1 MGEYRSMDTNEIT
14 RAYMDSILI
23 EERLIGS
30 ALPSIEME
38 FLGEIFSGP
47 VMMPAFSHLPA
58 YNGREKSGLVEYSE
72 AAKNSNIVNWCGM
85 MENDTFLEILKTGAR
100 TIRIIKPYADKAKV
114 LDQIAFAQENGAF
127 AVGVDIDHIF
137 GAGGYDVVVGEAMTS
152 QSQEDIRGYVEAT
165 KLPFVVKGVLSVR
178 DAVKCAEAGV
188 KVIVVSHHHGILPFA
203 VPPLMILPG
212 IKKALAGTGVTI
224 VVDCGI
230 DRGVDVYKALVLGAD
245 AVSVGR
251 AMLPSLEKQGSVGVE
266 QYVREMNRELIKVMG
281 MTGAGELR
289 KIDPSTLWIDGKQFM
304 LTD

>member
-30 ALPSIEME
+30 TLPSVQME
-38 FLGEIFSGP
+38 FLGETFSGP
-47 VMMPAFSHLPA
+47 VMTPAFSHLPA
-58 YNGREKSGLVEYSE
+58 YNGREKNGLVEYSE
-72 AAKNSNIVNWCGM
+72 AAKRCNVVNWCGM
-85 MENDTFLEILKTGAR
+85 MENNTFSEILKTGAK
-100 TIRIIKPYADKAKV
+100 TIRIIKPYADRAKV
-114 LDQIAFAQENGAF
+114 MDQIEFAQDSGAI

-137 GAGGYDVVVGEAMTS
+137 GAGGYDVVVGEAMTA

-188 KVIVVSHHHGILPFA
+188 KVIVVSHHHGILPSA
-203 VPPLMILPG
+203 VPPLMILPK
-212 IKKALAGTGVTI
+212 IKKALAGTDVTI

-230 DRGVDVYKALVLGAD
+230 DRGVDVYKALALGAD

-251 AMLPSLEKQGSVGVE
+251 AMLPSLEKQGSAGVE
-266 QYVREMNRELIKVMG
+266 EYIQGMHRELIKVMG
-281 MTGAGELR
+281 MTGARTLR
-289 KIDPSTLWIDGKQFM
+289 EIDPSTLWIGGKSFVE
-304 LTD
+304 

>member
-30 ALPSIEME
+30 TLPNIQME
-38 FLGEIFSGP
+38 FLGETFSGP
-47 VMMPAFSHLPA
+47 VMTPAFSHLPA

-72 AAKNSNIVNWCGM
+72 AAKSSNIVNWCGM
-85 MENDTFLEILKTGAR
+85 MENDTFSEILKTGAR
-100 TIRIIKPYADKAKV
+100 TVRIIKPYADRAKV
-114 LDQIAFAQENGAF
+114 MDQIAFAQDNGAF

-137 GAGGYDVVVGEAMTS
+137 GTGGYDVVVGEAMTA

-188 KVIVVSHHHGILPFA
+188 KAIVVSHHHGILPFA
-203 VPPLMILPG
+203 VPPLMVLPE
-212 IKKALAGTGVTI
+212 IKKALDGTGVTV
-224 VVDCGI
+224 VVDCSI
-230 DRGVDVYKALVLGAD
+230 DRGVDAYKALALGAD

-251 AMLPSLEKQGSVGVE
+251 AMLPSLEKQGSAGVE
-266 QYVREMNRELIKVMG
+266 EYIRGMHRELVKVMG
-281 MTGAGELR
+281 MTGARELCE
-289 KIDPSTLWIDGKQFM
+289 IDPSTLWIGGKPFM
-304 LTD
+304 PVG

>member
-30 ALPSIEME
+30 TLPTIQMD
-38 FLGEIFSGP
+38 FMGETFSGP
-47 VMMPAFSHLPA
+47 VMTPAFSHLPA
-58 YNGREKSGLVEYSE
+58 YNGREKNGLVEYSE
-72 AAKNSNIVNWCGM
+72 AAKSSNIVNWCGM
-85 MENDTFLEILKTGAR
+85 MENDTFSEILKTGAR
-100 TIRIIKPYADKAKV
+100 TIRIIKPYADRAKV
-114 LDQIAFAQENGAF
+114 MDQIAFAQDNGAF

-137 GAGGYDVVVGEAMTS
+137 GTGGYDVVAGEAMTA

-188 KVIVVSHHHGILPFA
+188 KAIVVSHHHGILPFA
-203 VPPLMILPG
+203 VPPLMVLPE
-212 IKKALAGTGVTI
+212 IKKALDGTGVTI

-230 DRGVDVYKALVLGAD
+230 DRGVDVYKALALGAD

-251 AMLPSLEKQGSVGVE
+251 AMLPSLEKQGSAGVE
-266 QYVREMNRELIKVMG
+266 EYIRGMHQELVKVMG
-281 MTGAGELR
+281 MTGAGDLR
-289 KIDPSTLWIDGKQFM
+289 EIDPSTLWIGGKTLM
-304 LTD
+304 PVG

>member
-1 MGEYRSMDTNEIT
+1 MGEYRLMDTNEIT

-23 EERLIGS
+23 EERLIDS
-30 ALPSIEME
+30 ILPDIQME
-38 FLGEIFSGP
+38 FLGETFSGP

-58 YNGREKSGLVEYSE
+58 YNGRDKSGLVEYSE
-72 AAKNSNIVNWCGM
+72 AAKSCNIVNWCGM
-85 MENDTFLEILKTGAR
+85 MENDTFLELLKTGAR
-100 TIRIIKPYADKAKV
+100 TIRIIKPYADRAKV
-114 LDQIAFAQENGAF
+114 MDQIVFAQENGAF

-152 QSQEDIRGYVEAT
+152 QSQEDIRGYVAAT
-165 KLPFVVKGVLSVR
+165 DLPFVVKGVLSVR

-203 VPPLMILPG
+203 VPPFMVLPE
-212 IKKALAGTGVTI
+212 IKKALVGTGVTI

-230 DRGVDVYKALVLGAD
+230 DRGVDVYKALALGAD

-251 AMLPSLEKQGSVGVE
+251 AMLPSLEKQGSAGVE
-266 QYVREMNRELIKVMG
+266 EYVRGMHRELIKVMG
-281 MTGAGELR
+281 MTGARALR
-289 KIDPSTLWIDGKQFM
+289 EIDPTTLWVGGKPLP